1 MGTDL
6 KTTFAGLVTAIVA
19 LAASF
24 NIIIEPKWSSV
35 ILAVGVA
42 VIGFFAK
49 DSTPTS

>member
-1 MGTDL
+1 MTDL
-6 KTTFAGLVTAIVA
+6 KTTFTGLITAVVA

-24 NIIIEPKWSSV
+24 NIVIEPKWSSV

-49 DSTPTS
+49 DSTPVQ